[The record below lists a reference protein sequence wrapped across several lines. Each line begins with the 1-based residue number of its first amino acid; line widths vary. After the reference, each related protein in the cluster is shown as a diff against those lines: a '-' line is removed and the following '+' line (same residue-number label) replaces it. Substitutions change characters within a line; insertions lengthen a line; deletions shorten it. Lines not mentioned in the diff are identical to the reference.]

1 MFSPQTTSLLH
12 TLAYLAA
19 ILFGSPIV
27 FFAGWLFTGSF
38 LIGVITGTVAVVLPA
53 RAMIRS
59 IRDSNPAGPTD
70 VPGQVAQYTEPLGHA
85 YAQPHNPNAWG
96 RPYPSSHPQ
105 HDQGRQNPFR

>member
-38 LIGVITGTVAVVLPA
+38 LIGVITGTVAVILPA

-59 IRDSNPAGPTD
+59 IRDSDPADPTD
-70 VPGQVAQYTEPLGHA
+70 THGLVVGHTEPFNNT
-85 YAQPHNPNAWG
+85 YAKPHNPNAWG
-96 RPYPSSHPQ
+96 KPYPSSRPQ